1 MKRLLL
7 ITALFSLF
15 QSGIPND
22 WSKDQ
27 DSAYVWIC
35 TGPGAVAY
43 HSKRNCGGLNNCKDD
58 IVKVTLHDAITDW
71 HRRPCRRC
79 Y

>member
-7 ITALFSLF
+7 IIGLFSLF
-15 QSGIPND
+15 QTGTPNET
-22 WSKDQ
+22 KTDQ
-27 DSAYVWIC
+27 GTTYVWIC

-43 HSKRNCGGLNNCKDD
+43 HSSRNCGGLNNCRED
-58 IVKVTLHDAITDW
+58 IVRVTMHDAINEW
-71 HRRPCRRC
+71 HRRPCKRC